1 MRISL
6 IFILRRLLCLDLCF
20 AWLLTLIFCLRF
32 SDWLVILFD
41 HCISLDFKRWLLW
54 LRLLAIWLFDWLL
67 NSCVLFF
74 LLLVDLRLFLL
85 VDLRLFLL
93 VDLRLFFF
101 LLVDLRHINMVCH
114 RLFFRFTSAEINCR
128 LLSAVY
134 VDDFELDF
142 AFEGP
147 QHAIITYHIAF
158 EYSFTFFKLVHVQ
171 LAVSKILNS
180 D

>member
-6 IFILRRLLCLDLCF
+6 IILRRLLCLDLCF
-20 AWLLTLIFCLRF
+20 AWFLTLIFWLRF

-41 HCISLDFKRWLLW
+41 NCISLDFKRWLLW
-54 LRLLAIWLFDWLL
+54 LRLFAIWLFDWLL
-67 NSCVLFF
+67 NSCVLLF
-74 LLLVDLRLFLL
+74 LLL